1 MAHPGRPGT
10 GLWSCRREPGRQS
23 PPFRATIPCAMASLA
38 ERQVVPKGS
47 ALRPEARDFQ
57 VAGRPAR
64 IHQLQRSAFPFPP

>member
-1 MAHPGRPGT
+1 
-10 GLWSCRREPGRQS
+10 
-23 PPFRATIPCAMASLA
+23 MASLA